1 MYWVILQRCH
11 VITEIQTQE
20 ALAHAEEQNAELAAV
35 REALVDKETII
46 AQLKEQVKSL
56 LHEVASLNEAYTRLQ
71 VFLLLTSRYGEFLC
85 VSWTC
90 ICTWYDMFKDS
101 RWLLM
106 LRCRATAGRLQS
118 GGVDGTWQTEGNR
131 IFVWR
136 IIGTSSC
143 CCFAWTSGL
152 CMLTE
157 FVCMLWKF
165 L

>member
-1 MYWVILQRCH
+1 MILQRCH

-85 VSWTC
+85 VS
-90 ICTWYDMFKDS
+90 
-101 RWLLM
+101 
-106 LRCRATAGRLQS
+106 
-118 GGVDGTWQTEGNR
+118 
-131 IFVWR
+131 
-136 IIGTSSC
+136 
-143 CCFAWTSGL
+143 
-152 CMLTE
+152 
-157 FVCMLWKF
+157 
-165 L
+165 